1 MCIKWKK
8 ERWCTDIKL
17 LNNCW
22 APLTFLQNNNGTLHK
37 IEKFYLI
44 VLPYCEYW
52 PTLLF
57 NTNEYN
63 NKVNDKQKQKIFTS
77 IYYYYHAKYSMENR
91 FTMWKNM
98 ATACLHSDTKS
109 KIYVFTSYYSI
120 YSGVNLYTF
129 IQFISQNAYLDSLS

>member
-1 MCIKWKK
+1 MCIKWKI

-17 LNNCW
+17 LNNWW

-37 IEKFYLI
+37 IEKLYLI

-77 IYYYYHAKYSMENR
+77 IYYYHHAKYSMENR

-98 ATACLHSDTKS
+98 ATACIQLQNLKFMCSPPTIRYILVWTYTHL
-109 KIYVFTSYYSI
+109 YNSYLKMLI
-120 YSGVNLYTF
+120 
-129 IQFISQNAYLDSLS
+129 